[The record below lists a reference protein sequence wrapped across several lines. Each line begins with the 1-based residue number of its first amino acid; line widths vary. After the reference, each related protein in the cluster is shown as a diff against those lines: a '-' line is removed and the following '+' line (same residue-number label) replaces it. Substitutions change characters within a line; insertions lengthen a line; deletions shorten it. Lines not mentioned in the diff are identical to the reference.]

1 MIRVNRGRKP
11 DVLARKEAKWKKA
24 IRSAATVAAREK
36 AQNKYQHKQI
46 KDALDQS
53 FHGKC
58 AYCESQI
65 KHVDYPHIEHF
76 RPKSLPQFYVL
87 AVDWDNLLLACGRCN
102 GAENKGVKFPTAAQN
117 GPLVNPAAEDPGAH
131 LGFDFDPVTK
141 LANVLG
147 ISNRGET
154 TRTVLGLNRSDLVR
168 HRSDFVKKLWV
179 IGSRYHLDEEAR
191 AIIDEAVSDESE
203 YAAFARALKHDID
216 KRHGK
221 PGV

>member
-11 DVLARKEAKWKKA
+11 SVLVKNESRWKKA
-24 IRSAATVAAREK
+24 IRSARTDAAREK
-36 AQNKYQHKQI
+36 AQGKYQHKQI
-46 KDALDQS
+46 KEALDLT

-76 RPKSLPQFYVL
+76 RPKSVRKYYEL

-102 GAENKGVKFPTAAQN
+102 GVENKGVQFPTKAEK
-117 GPLVNPAAEDPGAH
+117 GPLVNPTEEDPGRH
-131 LGFDFDPVTK
+131 LSFDFDPVTK

-147 ISNRGET
+147 ISDRGET
-154 TRTVLGLNRSDLVR
+154 TRIVLGLNRPDLVR

-179 IGSRYHLDEEAR
+179 IASRYHQDQDAR
-191 AIIDEAVSDESE
+191 GIIDEAVGEKSE
-203 YAAFARALKHDID
+203 YTAFARALKHNVDEQQ
-216 KRHGK
+216 R
-221 PGV
+221 